1 MIPIADLLNPL
12 VWGLA
17 VLGAVAALFA
27 ASRPGREARL
37 TAATLFALAAL
48 MLLAAVAVARWF
60 PPQALVVNADGS
72 TGDPRALSAV
82 ILGAAACIALLSA
95 LRSPG
100 APAMGAVGLALPGL
114 VLAGVAGAVCYF
126 LGLRAPV
133 ALAGVALA
141 SLALATGA
149 VLFARR
155 GAGGAGLLA
164 LQLGATGLL
173 LAGAVVSLHGARVE
187 SLRLDEGAAADT
199 LGSRVVLTAVK
210 APNDSLRTIELT
222 ILTSGKPS
230 TVHARLEG
238 RAGAENRAVVG
249 GGLFGGMLV
258 APLGLDEQQPRPHDL
273 VWLARG
279 DSVAAGASMVR
290 FVGFRMVM
298 GDTVRM
304 LADLDVTTAGRTER
318 VSPGMYATA
327 KATTPFPAMAEGLGP
342 VVVGKVDADNGRIAL
357 MLPTP
362 ATSGVQRAV
371 IVALHTRPA
380 LPLAW
385 AGGALVTL
393 AFVLGL
399 LARREGGPAGA

>member
-27 ASRPGREARL
+27 SSRPGRETRL
-37 TAATLFALAAL
+37 TAATLFALAAFV
-48 MLLAAVAVARWF
+48 LLAAVAVAEWF
-60 PPQALVVNADGS
+60 PPQALVVNPDGS

-82 ILGAAACIALLSA
+82 ILGAAACVALLSA

-133 ALAGVALA
+133 ALAGVVLA

-173 LAGAVVSLHGARVE
+173 LAAAVVSLHGARVE

-199 LGSRVVLTAVK
+199 LGSRVVLTAVR

-222 ILTSGKPS
+222 ILAGGKPS
-230 TVHARLEG
+230 TIHARLEG

-249 GGLFGGMLV
+249 GGLFAGMLV

-273 VWLARG
+273 VWLAKG
-279 DSVAAGASMVR
+279 DSVAAGGSTVR
-290 FVGFRMVM
+290 FAGFRMVM

-304 LADLDVTTAGRTER
+304 LADLDVTTAGRTQR

-327 KATTPFPAMAEGLGP
+327 QATTPFPAMAEGLGP
-342 VVVGKVDADNGRIAL
+342 IVVGKVDADNGRIAL

-362 ATSGVQRAV
+362 STTGVQRAV

-380 LPLAW
+380 LPVAW
-385 AGGALVTL
+385 AGGALVAI

-399 LARREGGPAGA
+399 FARREGGPAGA